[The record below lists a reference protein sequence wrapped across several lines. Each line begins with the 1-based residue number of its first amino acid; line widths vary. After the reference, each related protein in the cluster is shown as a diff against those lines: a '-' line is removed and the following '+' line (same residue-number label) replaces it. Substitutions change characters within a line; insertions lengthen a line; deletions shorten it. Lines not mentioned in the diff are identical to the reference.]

1 MWPQTNKHRPFNFR
15 SVFFLSFGSAGNPRN
30 SGWCCYWYMTTLIPS
45 HVVGGGTTISPLY
58 PPCVPLSFLLSF
70 CVTCKYNFPQTNT
83 GHSMLVSLWTSLTH
97 LPFFAKVLLSLQ
109 YTSPIVLHN
118 GIFGALFLERWL
130 LFFMKSWDSHSPSA
144 LCNHSSFL
152 KVGKYGFLLLKLLCL
167 FSFLTSG
174 SLECSGDTNWGAW
187 REPLSRVYNWL
198 LLFQYPTQI
207 PFPAAVLTSP
217 GDPQLNRTRFHLVM
231 VWII

>member
-30 SGWCCYWYMTTLIPS
+30 SGWCCHWYMTTLTPS
-45 HVVGGGTTISPLY
+45 HVVGGGTTVSPLY

-152 KVGKYGFLLLKLLCL
+152 KVGKYGFFSSCSVFFPFWHLAHWSVVAIPTGVLGESPWAEFTTDCCYSNTLLKSPSLLQ
-167 FSFLTSG
+167 
-174 SLECSGDTNWGAW
+174 CSHLQGTPYLI
-187 REPLSRVYNWL
+187 EPD
-198 LLFQYPTQI
+198 FT
-207 PFPAAVLTSP
+207 
-217 GDPQLNRTRFHLVM
+217 
-231 VWII
+231 